1 MSRPLRADIDLDAL
15 RHNYQ
20 LACELAPHSRALA
33 VIKADAYGHGAVA
46 CAQALA
52 DLAPAF
58 AVATIEEA
66 LALRAGGISH
76 PIVLLEGVF
85 EAAEYALAAEHD
97 FWCAIHS
104 EWQLAALEQSELAQ
118 PLSCWIK
125 FDSGMHRLGF
135 TVEQVLDAKAR
146 LEACGKARDLHL
158 MTHFASADSLTPDY
172 FQQQMA
178 AVTALAA
185 EAELPLCLAN
195 SPATLAW
202 PETHAAWN
210 RPGIMLY
217 GADPLEGANDASRRL
232 KPVMTLSSA
241 IIAVREIAIGEPVG
255 YSGRFVATRPT
266 RIGVVAC
273 GYGDGYDRHAVDGT
287 PVLVDGQE
295 TVLAGK
301 VSMDMLTVDITDL
314 PEAGV
319 GSRVVLW
326 GEGLEVNRVAASCDT
341 ISYTLLT
348 GLLLRVPRHYHGGVG
363 SVADD
368 KGVAQL
374 ASAQPLDTH
383 A

>member
-20 LACELAPHSRALA
+20 LACDLAPRSRSLA

-46 CAQALA
+46 CAHALA

-66 LALRAGGISH
+66 LALREGGITH
-76 PIVLLEGVF
+76 PVVLLEGVF
-85 EAAEYALAAEHD
+85 EVAEYTLAAQHD

-104 EWQLAALEQSELAQ
+104 EWQLAALEATELSV

-135 TVEQVLDAKAR
+135 TAPEAIEAKAR
-146 LEACGKARDLHL
+146 LEASGKARDLHL
-158 MTHFASADSLTPDY
+158 MTHFATADSLTPDY
-172 FQQQMA
+172 FRQQLA
-178 AVTALAA
+178 AVQRLA
-185 EAELPLCLAN
+185 ESLELPLCLAN
-195 SPATLAW
+195 SPATLAC
-202 PETHAAWN
+202 PEAHGSWN

-217 GADPLEGANDASRRL
+217 GADPLEGANEASRRL
-232 KPVMTLSSA
+232 KPVMTLSTA

-255 YSGRFVATRPT
+255 YAGRFVAKHPT
-266 RIGVVAC
+266 RIGVIAC

-301 VSMDMLTVDITDL
+301 VSMDMMTVDITGI
-314 PEAGV
+314 PEAEV

-326 GEGLEVNRVAASCDT
+326 GKGLDVNRVAASCDT

-348 GLLLRVPRHYHGGVG
+348 GVLPRVPRFYHGGRLSMVAES
-363 SVADD
+363 SVE
-368 KGVAQL
+368 
-374 ASAQPLDTH
+374 ASSTH